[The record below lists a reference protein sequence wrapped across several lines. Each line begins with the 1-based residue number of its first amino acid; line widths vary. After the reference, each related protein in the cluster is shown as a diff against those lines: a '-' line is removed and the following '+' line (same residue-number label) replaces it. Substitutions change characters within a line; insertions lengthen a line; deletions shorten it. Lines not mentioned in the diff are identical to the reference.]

1 MTDRPEGHPEERPQ
15 GGEPPDGNGEP
26 KFGPGG
32 YLPERAAKRARKI
45 VLRAPLGLQWVVG
58 AVVVGIV
65 VVTVGV
71 FYLTTRGAPPGEPYV
86 EIGPVDALRPARFDA
101 DRSVLFLAA
110 SGPVRAFIAPDGT
123 RPVWCEQS
131 GRLESTSGRV
141 WSPTG
146 RALDGGDSLAEH
158 PTLVV
163 DGVVYLDPTRRL
175 EPPMPEERDVTP
187 ACT

>member
-1 MTDRPEGHPEERPQ
+1 MTDRPEEHPEERDRND
-15 GGEPPDGNGEP
+15 EPE
-26 KFGPGG
+26 FGPGG

-45 VLRAPLGLQWVVG
+45 VLRAPLGLQWVIG
-58 AVVVGIV
+58 AVVVGIIV
-65 VVTVGV
+65 VAVGV
-71 FYLTTRGAPPGEPYV
+71 FYLTTLGSPPGEPYV
-86 EIGPVDALRPARFDA
+86 EIGPVDALRPARFDEE
-101 DRSVLFLAA
+101 RSVLFLAA
-110 SGPVRAFIAPDGT
+110 SGPVRAFIVPEGT
-123 RPVWCEQS
+123 RPVWCVQS

-175 EPPMPEERDVTP
+175 DPPAPEDRGVTP